1 MLHHSYKF
9 ESVSSN
15 LTTPPLS
22 IIKKLKNAIKSQCLV
37 SLKRKRPTSTKSSN
51 SSKNPENGFRKGV
64 IKYSCHLIHSI
75 FIHMLSFPNSG
86 QFRLETDTFRCRIV
100 KISSCCDGW

>member
-51 SSKNPENGFRKGV
+51 SRKNPENGFRKGV

-75 FIHMLSFPNSG
+75 FIFICYLSLILVSSG
-86 QFRLETDTFRCRIV
+86 SKLIHFVVGL
-100 KISSCCDGW
+100 